1 MKKNHNEF
9 LAACENFLWQ
19 KKKQFLQ
26 AAANSIYHHYTY
38 KHAFRQQFLIEFII
52 VNFLDL
58 YNIKSFQ

>member
-52 VNFLDL
+52 VNF
-58 YNIKSFQ
+58 